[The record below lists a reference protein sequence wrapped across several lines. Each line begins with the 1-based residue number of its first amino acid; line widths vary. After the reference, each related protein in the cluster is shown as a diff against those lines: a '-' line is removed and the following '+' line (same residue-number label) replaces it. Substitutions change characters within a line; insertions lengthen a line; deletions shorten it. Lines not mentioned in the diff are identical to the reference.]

1 MTVLPTGTP
10 APSFR
15 LARADGQTFTEQDLK
30 GRWTV
35 LVFYPFAFSP
45 VCTDQLK
52 LYESP
57 PSFVQELAERA
68 GVLYGVSCDSTWAQS
83 AFREK
88 LGVSS
93 EQLSDFEPKG
103 AACAAFGVLHP
114 GGFPQRALVITDPE
128 GVVRWSYEA
137 PSPGDLPGVDLLRE
151 GLEQALASARPCLIC
166 AAASARPSGLGPGS
180 RSAKLPAFGE

>member
-1 MTVLPTGTP
+1 MSVIEPGTP
-10 APSFR
+10 APSFT
-15 LARADGQTFTEQDLK
+15 LARADGESFTEQDLQGK
-30 GRWTV
+30 TTV

-45 VCTDQLK
+45 VCTDQLQV
-52 LYESP
+52 YEP
-57 PSFVQELAERA
+57 VVRELAEQGGA
-68 GVLYGVSCDSTWAQS
+68 LYGVSCDSSWAQS

-114 GGFPQRALVITDPE
+114 GGFPQRALVITGAD

-137 PSPGDLPGVDLLRE
+137 PSPGELPPVELLRE
-151 GLEQALASARPCLIC
+151 GLTAALR
-166 AAASARPSGLGPGS
+166 
-180 RSAKLPAFGE
+180 